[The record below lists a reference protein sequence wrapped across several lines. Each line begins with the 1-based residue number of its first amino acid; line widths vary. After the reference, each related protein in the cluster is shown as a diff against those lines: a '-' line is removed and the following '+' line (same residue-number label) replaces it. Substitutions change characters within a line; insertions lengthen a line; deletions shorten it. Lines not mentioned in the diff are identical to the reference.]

1 MPKVKT
7 SWVWD
12 FFVSDPKSGDR
23 KCKRCPYMDRS
34 KSTTTAMAVH
44 LRDAHKI
51 LRPVTEEECDQ
62 PSPSCPP
69 IERKSSSVLRFL
81 TNKPRTVEEWCCRM
95 AVEDGMSF
103 NQIASSEFVAKAFVS
118 FGLRHP
124 QSRTT
129 VSKYVNE
136 YAEGLML
143 KTKEELVKAF
153 KNGVRFSVVID
164 KWTSINNRRFLNVC
178 VVTID
183 SCVNLGLARCRGS
196 MTAIRTVELL
206 QVNFKTTSTVGTYGL
221 RYTAGFVPNYLNP
234 ELRICLN
241 FSLSRYNRYLL

>member
-164 KWTSINNRRFLNVC
+164 EWTSINNRRFL
-178 VVTID
+178 
-183 SCVNLGLARCRGS
+183 
-196 MTAIRTVELL
+196 TAIRTVELL

-241 FSLSRYNRYLL
+241 FSLSRYHRYLL